1 MIQPKVFISYSWSS
15 KTHQQHIK
23 DIAERLAADGVETV
37 VDIYDLKEGDD
48 KNHYMERMVQ
58 DESVTH
64 VLVICDEKYSK
75 KLILERMVLG

>member
-37 VDIYDLKEGDD
+37 IDIYDLKEGDD
-48 KNHYMERMVQ
+48 KNY
-58 DESVTH
+58 
-64 VLVICDEKYSK
+64 Y
-75 KLILERMVLG
+75 